1 VCHRREGGSR
11 FNVRY
16 RDLLSDEVLT
26 PKGLEAA
33 LAEYVAFPEDLAA
46 APVPR
51 RGLPRKGMTA
61 GEVVELLGEPI
72 QSAERAE
79 GKLRVVTRTYR
90 SGDGQVT
97 AEFVED
103 VLFRYSV
110 TSN

>member
-1 VCHRREGGSR
+1 
-11 FNVRY
+11 
-16 RDLLSDEVLT
+16 
-26 PKGLEAA
+26 
-33 LAEYVAFPEDLAA
+33 
-46 APVPR
+46 
-51 RGLPRKGMTA
+51 MTA